1 MIKIG
6 INKKL
11 INKNINKYLYSFIK
25 RCMRDFRS
33 FSNENK
39 KIIDENIDK
48 ANEYSDMIN
57 KYKDMDNNQLMS
69 TLFSEASKLKREG
82 KLDSATLNSM
92 QSTLAPFLNSEQQ
105 EYLSQLIK
113 QIDEQK

>member
-1 MIKIG
+1 MK
-6 INKKL
+6 
-11 INKNINKYLYSFIK
+11 
-25 RCMRDFRS
+25 DFKS
-33 FSNENK
+33 FSSENK

-69 TLFSEASKLKREG
+69 ALFSEASKLKKEG
-82 KLDSATLNSM
+82 KLDSVALDGMKT
-92 QSTLAPFLNSEQQ
+92 TLAPFLNSEQQ
-105 EYLSQLIK
+105 KYLSQLIK